1 MEGIMLTKEEVLH
14 VADLARIEI
23 TDEEL
28 LKYQKDLKIL
38 LDEVDKIKDIED
50 FDDEKMF
57 SPTENEYD
65 LEREN
70 VIVDKE
76 NILSN
81 VPKKMGNFVEA
92 PVMINE

>member
-1 MEGIMLTKEEVLH
+1 MLTKEEVMH

-50 FDDEKMF
+50 FDDGKMF
-57 SPTENEYD
+57 SPNEREFN
-65 LEREN
+65 LERKM
-70 VIVDKE
+70 VSVDRD
-76 NILSN
+76 
-81 VPKKMGNFVEA
+81 
-92 PVMINE
+92 NE

>member
-1 MEGIMLTKEEVLH
+1 MLTKEEVMH

-23 TDEEL
+23 TEEEL
-28 LKYQKDLKIL
+28 QKYQKDLKIL
-38 LDEVDKIKDIED
+38 LDEVDKIKDIDD

-57 SPTENEYD
+57 SPTDNTFD
-65 LEREN
+65 LERKNISVTNEN
-70 VIVDKE
+70 V
-76 NILSN
+76 LSN

>member
-1 MEGIMLTKEEVLH
+1 MLTKEEVLH

>member
-1 MEGIMLTKEEVLH
+1 MLTKEEVLH

-23 TDEEL
+23 TEEEL

-50 FDDEKMF
+50 FDDEKMI
-57 SPTENEYD
+57 SPTENEFD
-65 LEREN
+65 LERKS
-70 VIVDKE
+70 ILVDKE

>member
-1 MEGIMLTKEEVLH
+1 MLTKEEVMH

-23 TDEEL
+23 TEDEL

-50 FDDEKMF
+50 FDDERMI
-57 SPTENEYD
+57 SPTENEFD
-65 LEREN
+65 LERESAL
-70 VIVDKE
+70 VDKD